1 MHSDDRLLT
10 NKINVRLSVPSSNDC
25 LFNFD
30 CTSLFDC
37 SNELWSLFWAFCPFL
52 LFIIPILLYLVH
64 TLSPYKYMQN
74 IARRWKPNISEKH
87 QANISVSRYKLG
99 RWPSNVC
106 DHVGGNVWQV
116 CLGVPALCDIVC
128 DTSVS
133 WGPNTVTFCHGFR
146 LRHAAIRSSQCHS
159 VEPQSPMRMINCA
172 QDPLCQSK

>member
-1 MHSDDRLLT
+1 MSG
-10 NKINVRLSVPSSNDC
+10 LSVPSSNDC

-37 SNELWSLFWAFCPFL
+37 SNELWSLFLAFCPFL

-64 TLSPYKYMQN
+64 SLSPYKYMQN
-74 IARRWKPNISEKH
+74 IARRWKTNISEKH
-87 QANISVSRYKLG
+87 QANISAVSRYKLG

-159 VEPQSPMRMINCA
+159 VEPMRMINCV